1 MLSIA
6 GFLIES
12 SPGGNIGF
20 EPDFKLTTE
29 LVELMG
35 GDQNAPAFKFERHF
49 LDSTYLLLFSRYFV
63 DLMTRAY
70 LAVRPYQEQ
79 FLSII
84 ALMLETKLPCFRSD
98 KVLEGV
104 R

>member
-1 MLSIA
+1 M
-6 GFLIES
+6 
-12 SPGGNIGF
+12 
-20 EPDFKLTTE
+20 
-29 LVELMG
+29 
-35 GDQNAPAFKFERHF
+35 
-49 LDSTYLLLFSRYFV
+49 

-104 R
+104 RWVYLAA